1 MLRIIFGGHSGVYV
15 RTISLKWET
24 GGAEVKNGY
33 FSMLHKRLN
42 QLRFIKSPAVFRR
55 VLASEVE
62 IQSYA
67 NKFQNI
73 I

>member
-1 MLRIIFGGHSGVYV
+1 MGD
-15 RTISLKWET
+15 
-24 GGAEVKNGY
+24 GGADVKNGY

-42 QLRFIKSPAVFRR
+42 QLRFLKKPSVFRR
-55 VLASEVE
+55 VLASEVK
-62 IQSYA
+62 ILSYA